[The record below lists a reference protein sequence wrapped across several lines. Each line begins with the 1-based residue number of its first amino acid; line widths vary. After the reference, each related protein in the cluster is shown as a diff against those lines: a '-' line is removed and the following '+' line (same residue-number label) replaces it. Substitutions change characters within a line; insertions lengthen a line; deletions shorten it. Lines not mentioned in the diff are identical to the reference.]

1 MPGHWVPARLKNVM
15 CRLILERVLTVQT
28 HLREPPANG
37 AAASAENAGAALSCL
52 GCSDHGS
59 RPCVSLAEG
68 TDHSEQTSRP
78 QYSARVLLT
87 SIRAQDGLPEI
98 FNAEIAELKAA

>member
-1 MPGHWVPARLKNVM
+1 
-15 CRLILERVLTVQT
+15 
-28 HLREPPANG
+28 
-37 AAASAENAGAALSCL
+37 
-52 GCSDHGS
+52 
-59 RPCVSLAEG
+59 LAEG